1 MFTVEKIV
9 ALILCLFAVARLD
22 AAEPTTAPLAEWTL
36 KIEFPDE
43 TIRIRYNANLATL
56 VNKTF
61 DPGAGWDMHEV
72 ITTKLA
78 PDAEETFLIIFD
90 PGPSADPN
98 FQIARGTEPT
108 DNAYLGSMNGLE
120 LTIPGDGFLYVSG
133 HTNTTFDQ
141 RRKYRVTD
149 QGLEEVPQPFYFVGL
164 ATQTL
169 KPVRLRSEVDGG
181 EDVKTLPPG
190 TPVEILLNREDDYLI
205 KTSEGLVGWF
215 TEKLTTQDPE
225 HFEGLYY
232 RGD

>member
-1 MFTVEKIV
+1 
-9 ALILCLFAVARLD
+9 LILCLFAVASLD
-22 AAEPTTAPLAEWTL
+22 AAEPAAAPLAEWTL

-98 FQIARGTEPT
+98 FQVVRGTEPT
-108 DNAYLGSMNGLE
+108 DDTYLVSMNGLE
-120 LTIPGDGFLYVSG
+120 LTIPGDGFIYVSG

-149 QGLEEVPQPFYFVGL
+149 TGLEEVPQPFYFVGL
-164 ATQTL
+164 ATRTL
-169 KPVRLRSEVDGG
+169 KPVRLRSNAGG
-181 EDVKTLPPG
+181 EDVATLPAG

-205 KTSEGLVGWF
+205 KTPEGLVGWF
-215 TEKLTTQDPE
+215 TEELTTQDPE